1 MQKLNFSKIQWL
13 LLLLLSVI
21 AIGINVLYFVNRAR
35 KYAPTPDSDPG
46 PMIIGAMCIWVLPL
60 FLLTIIGVSFGWS
73 GLFNGFPGQN
83 PARLFD
89 WLCFVFALC
98 SLLRGTIWVFFQG
111 GAEFLTQY
119 HLLDTL
125 TESQLEVE
133 IWWLAAVTGSIAG
146 WIVLLLKTPKQ
157 SSE

>member
-1 MQKLNFSKIQWL
+1 MFGLI
-13 LLLLLSVI
+13 SVVGM
-21 AIGINVLYFVNRAR
+21 GIDVLHLVNRAR

-60 FLLTIIGVSFGWS
+60 FLLQIIGVSFGWS
-73 GLFNGFPGQN
+73 GLFDGIPGEN
-83 PARLFD
+83 PARPFD
-89 WLCFVFALC
+89 WLWSVFALC
-98 SLLRGTIWVFFQG
+98 SLLRSTIWVFFQG

-133 IWWLAAVTGSIAG
+133 IWWLGAVAVSIVG
-146 WIVLLLKTPKQ
+146 LIVLLLKTPKQ
-157 SSE
+157 LSE